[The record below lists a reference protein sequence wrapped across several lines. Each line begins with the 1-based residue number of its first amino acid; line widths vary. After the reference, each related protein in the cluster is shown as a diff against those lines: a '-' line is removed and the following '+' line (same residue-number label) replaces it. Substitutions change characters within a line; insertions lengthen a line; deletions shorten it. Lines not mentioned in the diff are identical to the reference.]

1 MAKIKIIS
9 NPYNREVIYQSYKEQ
24 IGTWEDIK
32 NSNTDSRLREDK
44 TEKAFLPFKI
54 KEIVDIIIDEYY
66 VNGEKVEIFFEGIE
80 DEYIELQ
87 AICRKK
93 EIHDKVQLSRTST
106 ILENAR
112 SIFDAIKEKFYKV
125 QPIIENLIRDDL
137 EIKKD
142 LNKVSD
148 AMKDIIPIC
157 VFGNY
162 SAGKS
167 TFINALIGSEVL
179 PSSGDPVTAKVYKI
193 KCSKEDNIAK
203 IKFSYK
209 EELFEILFE
218 GSNFRVIPRD
228 VSNELINDIVV
239 SINASKNREMTSNI
253 NIALQLINGCEKK
266 NKDSIVLSNV
276 IELEIPFSKNG
287 VLGKS
292 DNNFVIFDTPGSNS
306 KSNIEHSK
314 VLSEALEGFS
324 NGIPVWISTYESLD
338 STDNASLC
346 DKILDIKALDK
357 RFTMIVLNKADGSGL
372 DEGGFSKE
380 REHEILEYS
389 SVEKMYANGIYFVSS
404 IMGIGA
410 KNQGSLKDKNYRK
423 IYRSQQDMY
432 SNPDDEDYVT
442 LYKYNIMPEQI
453 KQNVM
458 TYSMNCSNLIYA
470 NSGLYCVEK
479 EIDNFAS
486 KYAAYNKC
494 QMVYMFLK
502 NVIEETDKRI
512 TSRTKSLKR
521 TREARKRELETAKE
535 QLIDN
540 LNKKAQT
547 SKYDYDRSSKAVIKS
562 YVTDNLNYSHSV
574 EELERRSEEIKKENM
589 EKINFSFHKK
599 GYEDSKN
606 SILFHLKDN
615 CQNLK
620 KNGLFNSLKTMKDD
634 FSKDYTIMKENRNE
648 INKLGKEVDKE
659 TSNRLVNIMNKEY
672 SENIIAANN
681 ELSISVKEYW
691 QSSAH
696 AIRKELVE
704 IVTDSDGISLSKR
717 EELSNIII
725 NYKSLE
731 FNDDVN
737 NVFDKSEY
745 SKKYFLGI
753 KISDSEELNIK
764 KLTNDYNYKIKKDIN
779 DISIDYNQKCYE
791 SFINWEENLLE
802 VIKKNI
808 IEYNPQLRDMS
819 DMIREETE
827 KITELEDS
835 QKIITASLN
844 DIEALISWKEL

>member
-1 MAKIKIIS
+1 
-9 NPYNREVIYQSYKEQ
+9 
-24 IGTWEDIK
+24 
-32 NSNTDSRLREDK
+32 
-44 TEKAFLPFKI
+44 
-54 KEIVDIIIDEYY
+54 
-66 VNGEKVEIFFEGIE
+66 
-80 DEYIELQ
+80 
-87 AICRKK
+87 
-93 EIHDKVQLSRTST
+93 
-106 ILENAR
+106 
-112 SIFDAIKEKFYKV
+112 
-125 QPIIENLIRDDL
+125 
-137 EIKKD
+137 
-142 LNKVSD
+142 
-148 AMKDIIPIC
+148 
-157 VFGNY
+157 
-162 SAGKS
+162 
-167 TFINALIGSEVL
+167 
-179 PSSGDPVTAKVYKI
+179 
-193 KCSKEDNIAK
+193 
-203 IKFSYK
+203 
-209 EELFEILFE
+209 
-218 GSNFRVIPRD
+218 
-228 VSNELINDIVV
+228 
-239 SINASKNREMTSNI
+239 
-253 NIALQLINGCEKK
+253 
-266 NKDSIVLSNV
+266 
-276 IELEIPFSKNG
+276 
-287 VLGKS
+287 
-292 DNNFVIFDTPGSNS
+292 
-306 KSNIEHSK
+306 
-314 VLSEALEGFS
+314 
-324 NGIPVWISTYESLD
+324 
-338 STDNASLC
+338 
-346 DKILDIKALDK
+346 
-357 RFTMIVLNKADGSGL
+357 
-372 DEGGFSKE
+372 
-380 REHEILEYS
+380 
-389 SVEKMYANGIYFVSS
+389 
-404 IMGIGA
+404 
-410 KNQGSLKDKNYRK
+410 
-423 IYRSQQDMY
+423 
-432 SNPDDEDYVT
+432 
-442 LYKYNIMPEQI
+442 
-453 KQNVM
+453 
-458 TYSMNCSNLIYA
+458 
-470 NSGLYCVEK
+470 
-479 EIDNFAS
+479 
-486 KYAAYNKC
+486 
-494 QMVYMFLK
+494 
-502 NVIEETDKRI
+502 
-512 TSRTKSLKR
+512 
-521 TREARKRELETAKE
+521 
-535 QLIDN
+535 
-540 LNKKAQT
+540 
-547 SKYDYDRSSKAVIKS
+547 
-562 YVTDNLNYSHSV
+562 
-574 EELERRSEEIKKENM
+574 M